1 MEALSFVS
9 KDNES
14 NQNLLAFNRQVKDS
28 KKEAVDN
35 YLAEIHR
42 PFIPPSYTSF
52 LILPGASSL
61 RCCADAD
68 GPRPTGLGEH
78 PDGWSNRQQCW
89 RRKRYPQA
97 LPVSCWSR

>member
-52 LILPGASSL
+52 LIFTGRFQPSML
-61 RCCADAD
+61 R
-68 GPRPTGLGEH
+68 
-78 PDGWSNRQQCW
+78 
-89 RRKRYPQA
+89 
-97 LPVSCWSR
+97 